1 MTSNGPTEHIS
12 IALVVDDDLGFV
24 WWFGEIFFRAGY
36 QVVPALSCREAISRV
51 KELDLRVDLV
61 LVNPK
66 LRGVSR
72 MLRLLKQPAHGAAA
86 VYGPQPARARRMR
99 MASILLI
106 ALHFFTPLVPGW
118 VNRL

>member
-12 IALVVDDDLGFV
+12 IALIVDDDLGFV

-36 QVVPALSCREAISRV
+36 QVVPALSCREALSRV

-72 MLRLLKQPAHGAAA
+72 MLRLLKRTNRKIRKVFIRYDRGGHRP
-86 VYGPQPARARRMR
+86 
-99 MASILLI
+99 
-106 ALHFFTPLVPGW
+106 PGKSGRDLP
-118 VNRL
+118 VGT